1 MNASRH
7 WLVCAQA
14 AITLRSRRRSG
25 SMRPSASVAPP
36 SGGGASVHLAHGR
49 ERVLPL
55 RLARA
60 RRDLAVVAHEIRPAR
75 ADAAHSHSATI
86 PPINMWP
93 SVSVAPPSGGGAS
106 VHLAHERERV
116 LPLRLARTP
125 RPRGYSS
132 RGRARARRR
141 RALAVPH
148 AVRWRP
154 SSQHRRS
161 LEKEGRKKE
170 VQYRLLKFKN
180 RSITQPGC
188 NFENAPICLEPRL

>member
-75 ADAAHSHSATI
+75 AAAAHSHSATI

-141 RALAVPH
+141 RALAVNMP
-148 AVRWRP
+148 
-154 SSQHRRS
+154 
-161 LEKEGRKKE
+161 
-170 VQYRLLKFKN
+170 
-180 RSITQPGC
+180 
-188 NFENAPICLEPRL
+188 

>member
-75 ADAAHSHSATI
+75 AAAAHSHSATI

-116 LPLRLARTP
+116 LPLRARTP
-125 RPRGYSS
+125 RPRAYSS

-154 SSQHRRS
+154 SSTAS
-161 LEKEGRKKE
+161 SVVGEGRKKE

-180 RSITQPGC
+180 RFKNP
-188 NFENAPICLEPRL
+188 ARLQFRKCVNLT